1 MTRYRCRCHG
11 STYNILGEKLKQ
23 GPAERGMD
31 RFPVSI
37 EEGVVVVDTSQRV
50 SGPPNLGPE
59 RLAFRDAHPWEAT
72 CAEL

>member
-1 MTRYRCRCHG
+1 MNSAAC
-11 STYNILGEKLKQ
+11 
-23 GPAERGMD
+23 
-31 RFPVSI
+31 
-37 EEGVVVVDTSQRV
+37 EGVVVVDTSQRV